1 MSSGL
6 STGWAIAF
14 GIGTPVISF
23 GAAWLGGWLGRVTA
37 KETHA
42 RQRREETM
50 RLFRWAAD
58 MAVADDVRKRA
69 AGISALDALETA
81 GLFEPDDFV
90 LLDAVTNAIAALEL
104 SAYDETQALE
114 GGDDDDGS
122 SQEAT

>member
-23 GAAWLGGWLGRVTA
+23 GAAWLGGWLNRVSA
-37 KETHA
+37 KETHV

-58 MAVADDVRKRA
+58 MAVSDEDRKKT
-69 AGISALDALETA
+69 AGISALAALQA
-81 GLFEPDDFV
+81 GRLFEPYDLV
-90 LLDAVTNAIAALEL
+90 LLDAVTDAVAALEEA
-104 SAYDETQALE
+104 SYDQQQEWE
-114 GGDDDDGS
+114 GGDDDEGS
-122 SQEAT
+122 A